1 MFTMYVSS
9 MSTDKLKTLITKVY
23 CKLVCNDAL
32 LFCFFLAG
40 GGGGGEEGYS
50 KGFQQRPWEQGCAL
64 EYYSKLIPP
73 KADVIFSF
81 MTAKNILTDK

>member
-9 MSTDKLKTLITKVY
+9 MSIDKLKTLITKVY

-32 LFCFFLAG
+32 LFCFFWRVG
-40 GGGGGEEGYS
+40 GGGGGVFQ
-50 KGFQQRPWEQGCAL
+50 GFSTETLAEQGCAL

-81 MTAKNILTDK
+81 MTAKIILTDK